1 MNKSNNT
8 GKIVLM
14 IIVILL
20 VLCFC
25 CGSLLVLAS
34 LSDTSGSS
42 LGLSKKTVMAGNADQ
57 EVAIIT
63 ISGVID
69 STSPTDLWGNSYED
83 MVSKAV
89 RELDNAQH
97 DDKVKGVILRID
109 SPGGVVYDA
118 KTIYNKIVEVKA
130 AKPIV
135 VQMQSMAAS
144 GGYYIAAP
152 TNHIIASESTM
163 TGSIGVI
170 LSTLDY
176 TELYNKIGIE
186 EINIVNTKG
195 NLKVVEDL
203 SDENGEGYKVLQA
216 LADDVYDDFVG
227 VVATGRGMTVTE
239 VETLADGRVYSGKQ
253 AFDNG
258 LVDELGEDTEAY
270 AAIERIAELNDPTY
284 VEYTDELGSF
294 SRFSVR
300 LASLLNPEAALLN
313 KRMDQKLQIMYLMS
327 F

>member
-1 MNKSNNT
+1 MDKQNNS
-8 GKIVLM
+8 GKIVLIVVV
-14 IIVILL
+14 IIL

-25 CGSLLVLAS
+25 CGSFLVLAS

-42 LGLSKKTVMAGNADQ
+42 LGLTKETVLSGNEDH

-69 STSPTDLWGNSYED
+69 STAPTDLWGNTYED

-89 RELDNAQH
+89 RELDNAQY
-97 DDKVKGVILRID
+97 DDKVKGIILRID

-118 KTIYNKIVEVKA
+118 KTIYNKVVEVKSV
-130 AKPIV
+130 KPIV

-152 TNHIIASESTM
+152 TNYIIASESTM

-170 LSTLDY
+170 LSTMDY

-195 NLKVVEDL
+195 NLKVSKNL
-203 SDENGEGYKVLQA
+203 GDENGESYKVLQA
-216 LADDVYDDFVG
+216 LADDVYDDFVS
-227 VVATGRGMTVTE
+227 VVATGRGMTVAE
-239 VETLADGRVYSGKQ
+239 VEALADGRVYSGTQ
-253 AFDNG
+253 ALANG

-270 AAIERIAELNDPTY
+270 AAIERIAELSDPTY
-284 VEYTDELGSF
+284 IEYNDELGSF
-294 SRFSVR
+294 SSFSMS
-300 LASLLNPEAALLN
+300 LASFLNPEAALLN
-313 KRMDQKLQIMYLMS
+313 KSMNQELQIMYLMS